1 MKIRRTKSQE
11 PATQGEAPETA
22 AAPEQ
27 DDAVPAGPRAHGPW
41 DSAEVTIDEDDP
53 TRIDLGGL
61 LITGRPGMEL
71 RMQVDEKTQKIAAVL
86 LIGKEGAVEL
96 RPFAAPRNGDIW
108 ADVRKQIGAE
118 TARRGGTATE
128 AEGPYGPELRI
139 MMPVKTADGQAGT
152 QPSRMLGIAGPRWML
167 RVTFLGKP
175 AVEPDPDGELEQAMR
190 DTVVVRG
197 NEPMAPGEALPLV
210 MPANARP
217 VQAPAKPAE
226 TPSPPA
232 QPPS

>member
-1 MKIRRTKSQE
+1 MKIRRTRSQQS
-11 PATQGEAPETA
+11 ATQGDAPEAA

-27 DDAVPAGPRAHGPW
+27 EQAPAGPRAHGPW
-41 DSAEVTIDEDDP
+41 DSSEVTLDEDDP

-61 LITGRPGMEL
+61 VITGRPGMEL
-71 RMQVDEKTQKIAAVL
+71 RMQVDEKTQRIAAVL

-108 ADVRKQIGAE
+108 DDVRRQISAE

-128 AEGPYGPELRI
+128 VDGPYGTELRI
-139 MMPVKTADGQAGT
+139 MMPVKTAEGQAGT
-152 QPSRMLGIAGPRWML
+152 QASRMLGIAGPRWLL

-175 AVEPDPDGELEQAMR
+175 AVDPDPEGELEQAMR

-217 VQAPAKPAE
+217 VQR
-226 TPSPPA
+226 PS
-232 QPPS
+232 